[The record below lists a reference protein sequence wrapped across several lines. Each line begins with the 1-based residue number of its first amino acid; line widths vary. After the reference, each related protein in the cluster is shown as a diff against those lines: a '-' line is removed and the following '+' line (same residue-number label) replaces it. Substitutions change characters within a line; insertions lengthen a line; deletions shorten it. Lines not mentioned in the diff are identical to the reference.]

1 MSNSLAIAAV
11 TATLRNLL
19 VAGVTMMPELADTT
33 VTTQLPDRARAST
46 NTGNQINLFLYQAA
60 PNAAW
65 RNLDMPRQ
73 VRPGETA
80 APPLALNLYYLLT
93 AFGRDN
99 DAVRP
104 FSHELLGRAMS
115 VLHDHPL
122 LGADEIRTALSG
134 NDLFQQIE
142 RIRFSLQPLSVEEI
156 YRLWTGFQTPYRTS
170 VAYEASVVLIDST
183 REVSA
188 PLPVLT
194 RGLNDVGVFV
204 QPGIGAPAIESIDPA
219 FDVTFGDTLTIS
231 GAQLGGDAVVVS
243 FATPRLDA
251 PVVVPAVPVDGKFP
265 ATTVTV
271 QVPQGPALPAGW
283 YAVSV
288 TVTRGTFT
296 QTSNELAVALGPQV
310 TAGLPGKQ
318 KAVNGAV
325 QVTLGC
331 APPILD
337 GQRVALLL
345 DGRVIAPVAAPRP
358 ASSVTFDVTGVSAGA
373 TFVARLRVDGA
384 DSPVLELDPKTG
396 RKKAPPAFDPLRT
409 IAIT

>member
-19 VAGVTMMPELADTT
+19 IAGVTVMPDLADAT
-33 VTTQLPDRARAST
+33 VTTQLPDRARSTT
-46 NTGNQINLFLYQAA
+46 NTANQINLFLYQAV

-65 RNLDMPRQ
+65 RNLDMPRHM
-73 VRPGETA
+73 RPGETA

-93 AFGRDN
+93 AYGRDN

-142 RIRFSLQPLSVEEI
+142 RIRFSLQPLSVDEI

-183 REVSA
+183 RDVAA
-188 PLPVLT
+188 PLPVLM
-194 RGLNDVGVFV
+194 RGPKDVGVLL
-204 QPGIGAPAIESIDPA
+204 QPGIGSPAIESIDPG

-231 GAQLGGDAVVVS
+231 GAQLAGDTVLVS
-243 FATPRLDA
+243 FATPRLAA
-251 PVVVPAVPVDGKFP
+251 PLVVQPVPGKSS
-265 ATTVTV
+265 ATQVTV
-271 QVPQGPALPAGW
+271 QVPQDPALPAGW
-283 YAVSV
+283 YTVSV
-288 TVTRGTFT
+288 AVTRGTFK
-296 QTSNELAVALGPQV
+296 QTSNELAIALGPQV
-310 TAGLPGKQ
+310 TTGLPNKLQ
-318 KAVNGAV
+318 AVNGAV

-331 APPILD
+331 APPIVD

-345 DGRVIAPVAAPRP
+345 DGREIAPVAAPRP
-358 ASSVTFDVTGVSAGA
+358 ANSVTFDVTGVSAGT
-373 TFVARLRVDGA
+373 TFVVRLRVDGA
-384 DSPVLELDPKTG
+384 DSPVLDRTVD
-396 RKKAPPAFDPLRT
+396 RTKAPPAFDPKRT